1 MWFDVWTLADEPST
15 ENTKIY
21 MPEVGNICNNDEGV
35 FDTTGRTA
43 LLPVEI
49 EADGDYNYV
58 KHTQCITPTPEDK
71 YYMVQT
77 STNTEI
83 FDAIWAA
90 ADTASYEKFD
100 LASTSVTYTDSSS
113 GSWDVYEVQSTDNNY
128 NQVNFWYLANQKE
141 MTYVNVMGQI
151 SGNDVSDN
159 VLLGCFDYDS
169 IFEGGHYW

>member
-1 MWFDVWTLADEPST
+1 
-15 ENTKIY
+15 
-21 MPEVGNICNNDEGV
+21 
-35 FDTTGRTA
+35 
-43 LLPVEI
+43 
-49 EADGDYNYV
+49 
-58 KHTQCITPTPEDK
+58 
-71 YYMVQT
+71 MVQT

-113 GSWDVYEVQSTDNNY
+113 GSWDVYEVQSTDNDY